1 MRKTRKALALLLSVL
16 MIVGLL
22 AACGKSEDND
32 DKTPDTTTENNDT
45 SSDDKVDDKD
55 EGTTETIRVWSDNAH
70 EKELRDKQVA
80 EFNDGIGKEL
90 GINIEYTVYGSNYT
104 DTIKIAAQADEAP
117 DLFRSDS
124 KWMQD
129 FVESDFLV
137 AIEDLPGS
145 EDLLDRYSSLVANQ
159 AHVFNGKTY
168 TLPYNLTTYGFVV
181 NKDLFAASGLT
192 EDDYPTTWEEVREVS
207 RIITEAS
214 DGKAYGFGIA
224 PGALWTITSFYTMG
238 AGQNIGH
245 YGFDYDT
252 MQFAYSDYNPLI
264 SAIDEIVADG
274 SVIPGYETMD
284 ADMLRAQ
291 FSAGTIG
298 MLGAASFDAA
308 VYNNQFPAQI
318 DWEVIDIPTF
328 DGQAPKYKAFGNP
341 TNLLCVGKKAL
352 EHPEKA
358 LAVLEFFY
366 SDENAAAMY
375 EAGLYIPV
383 RSEAIALASNEPE
396 MKNFSAFAS
405 FDEIFTMAPVPDTL
419 IQFEGDTYRDAISN
433 IWTDPS
439 VNDVETIMA
448 DIDAKYNAALAEVDP
463 AILELYRL
471 PEGVTV
477 ERTQ

>member
-1 MRKTRKALALLLSVL
+1 
-16 MIVGLL
+16 
-22 AACGKSEDND
+22 
-32 DKTPDTTTENNDT
+32 
-45 SSDDKVDDKD
+45 
-55 EGTTETIRVWSDNAH
+55 
-70 EKELRDKQVA
+70 
-80 EFNDGIGKEL
+80 
-90 GINIEYTVYGSNYT
+90 
-104 DTIKIAAQADEAP
+104 
-117 DLFRSDS
+117 
-124 KWMQD
+124 
-129 FVESDFLV
+129 
-137 AIEDLPGS
+137 
-145 EDLLDRYSSLVANQ
+145 
-159 AHVFNGKTY
+159 
-168 TLPYNLTTYGFVV
+168 
-181 NKDLFAASGLT
+181 
-192 EDDYPTTWEEVREVS
+192 
-207 RIITEAS
+207 
-214 DGKAYGFGIA
+214 
-224 PGALWTITSFYTMG
+224 MG

-366 SDENAAAMY
+366 SDENAAEMY
-375 EAGLYIPV
+375 EDGLYIPV

-396 MKNFSAFAS
+396 MKNFSAFAN